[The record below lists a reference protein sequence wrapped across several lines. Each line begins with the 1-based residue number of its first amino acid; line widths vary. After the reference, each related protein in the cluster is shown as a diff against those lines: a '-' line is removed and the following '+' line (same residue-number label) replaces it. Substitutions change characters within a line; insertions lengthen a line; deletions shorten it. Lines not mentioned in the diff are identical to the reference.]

1 MPDKKPR
8 KKLFIWLVCIFTV
21 FVVVVVVAG
30 LFIFQDSG
38 EFVITENHPFKSA
51 EAKEQWIHYQNER
64 EKAVWPENSDSV
76 YVDTSFGK
84 TFVRICGLESAP
96 PLVLLH
102 AGRSDSL
109 MWSESIGPFSEKY
122 RTYAVDTIGE
132 CGLSVNTKLLKG
144 AEDYSQW
151 LDELFTGLH
160 LDDNINLLG
169 MSFGGWIAGQY
180 ALGHQDRLNKVVL
193 LSPAGIVLPLC
204 KQFYVRAMLAA
215 LPIKY
220 CRYNILIWLCEDEKK
235 QDEELFK
242 NTTLYHSDM
251 IQQCFKSSPMTTIPT
266 KLSDQQL
273 QSLKVPVLFLTGA
286 NEKVYSPTK
295 AIERLEKIAPSI
307 QREIIPGGG
316 HDLISV
322 KNDLVN
328 TKVLKFLSGIDY
340 DN

>member
-1 MPDKKPR
+1 MPDKKPK
-8 KKLFIWLVCIFTV
+8 KKLFIWLVCFSAV
-21 FVVVVVVAG
+21 FVIGIVVAG
-30 LFIFQDSG
+30 LFIFQGSS

-51 EAKEQWIHYQNER
+51 EAKEQWIRYQNER
-64 EKAVWPENSDSV
+64 EKMIWPANSDSV
-76 YVDTSFGK
+76 YVNTSFGK
-84 TFVRICGLESAP
+84 TFVRICGQESAP

-109 MWSESIGPFSEKY
+109 MWSASIGPFSEKY
-122 RTYAVDTIGE
+122 RTYAVDTIGD

-144 AEDYSQW
+144 ANDYCQW

-160 LDDNINLLG
+160 LNDNINLLG

-204 KQFYVRAMLAA
+204 KQFYARAMLAA

-220 CRYNILIWLCEDEKK
+220 CRNNILLWLCEDQKK

-242 NTTLYHSDM
+242 KTTLYHSDI

-266 KLSDQQL
+266 MLSDQQL

-295 AIERLEKIAPSI
+295 ATERLEKVAPSI
-307 QREIIPGGG
+307 QKEIISGGG

-328 TKVLKFLSGIDY
+328 TKVLKFLSSIGN